1 MFAPQLRHFRNCVGL
16 NLRRPHLLRAVEAYW
31 KRWLHRTMRT
41 IGEQI
46 LRPTQAQ
53 ISQKIDPTRNA
64 GRAVDK
70 TNPNTRTWGGF
81 TKDNIA
87 KFFALSAYP
96 QAKPS

>member
-1 MFAPQLRHFRNCVGL
+1 
-16 NLRRPHLLRAVEAYW
+16 
-31 KRWLHRTMRT
+31 MRT

-64 GRAVDK
+64 ARAVDK
-70 TNPNTRTWGGF
+70 TSLNARTWAGF
-81 TKDNIA
+81 AIANIA